1 MHTEKGTEE
10 PTELLK
16 AVQSAEPSTAFTAII
31 TLKRKLPELEMYH
44 NLIVKVLLDTMDCD
58 NPKIQTT
65 LIQTVFQLIKL
76 KSTAY
81 FNNQY
86 YMLLVKKITVMENE
100 HIWKEFLKWLDYLD
114 LKCFF
119 YKNLRFLD

>member
-16 AVQSAEPSTAFTAII
+16 AVQSSEPSTAFTAII

-44 NLIVKVLLDTMDCD
+44 NLIVKVLLDRMDCD